1 MPLPARR
8 LFDVNG
14 FEIHDS
20 KEIRRDQDYFVS
32 SAAVCKFPKKEIS
45 ENTEFPI
52 TLNQQ

>member
-32 SAAVCKFPKKEIS
+32 SG
-45 ENTEFPI
+45 ENFKNP
-52 TLNQQ
+52 LQ